1 MRMPFLLGMAISA
14 VTGFAV
20 IAFFMRYLQTQSLK
34 IFVYYRVLF
43 GIIVLALAI
52 LSRPR

>member
-1 MRMPFLLGMAISA
+1 MRMPFLLGMAIAA
-14 VTGFAV
+14 VSGYAV
-20 IAFFMRYLQTQSLK
+20 IAFFLKYLQTHTLK